1 LKTCIKERV
10 LEKKKEAS
18 KSRKMPVQKR
28 SKATVDAI
36 IQASTY
42 ILMKSGWGGFT
53 TNAIAERAGVNISSL
68 YQFFPNKESIVA
80 EMQKRH
86 SDDMRA
92 DLLDT
97 LSNLPAGLT
106 FREVLTEII
115 DVLVKK
121 HQMEPEV
128 HKVLNKEIP
137 FTVRSVLDEATELRD
152 QLLFILKPHMVNVPD
167 PKLSI
172 YIIGVSIDAVINEV
186 ISSRPHMLSEAALTT
201 ELVTLLE
208 RFLIRPI

>member
-1 LKTCIKERV
+1 

>member
-1 LKTCIKERV
+1 MDN
-10 LEKKKEAS
+10 KKEPS

-80 EMQKRH
+80 ELQKRH
-86 SDDMRA
+86 SDDMRT
-92 DLLDT
+92 DLLNT

-152 QLLFILKPHMVNVPD
+152 RLLFILEPHMVNVPD
-167 PKLSI
+167 RKLSI

-208 RFLIRPI
+208 RFLVRPV

>member
-1 LKTCIKERV
+1 M
-10 LEKKKEAS
+10 EKKKEAS

>member
-1 LKTCIKERV
+1 
-10 LEKKKEAS
+10 
-18 KSRKMPVQKR
+18 MPVQKR

-80 EMQKRH
+80 ELQKRH
-86 SDDMRA
+86 SDDMRT
-92 DLLDT
+92 DLLNT

-152 QLLFILKPHMVNVPD
+152 RLLFILEPHMVNVPD
-167 PKLSI
+167 RKLSI

-208 RFLIRPI
+208 RFLVRPV

>member
-1 LKTCIKERV
+1 MDN
-10 LEKKKEAS
+10 KKEPS
-18 KSRKMPVQKR
+18 KPRKMPVQKR

-80 EMQKRH
+80 ELQKRH
-86 SDDMRA
+86 SEDMRA
-92 DLLDT
+92 DLFDT

-115 DVLVKK
+115 GVLVKK

-152 QLLFILKPHMVNVPD
+152 QLLLILEPHMVNVPD

-186 ISSRPHMLSEAALTT
+186 ISSRPHMLGEDVLIT
-201 ELVTLLE
+201 ELVIMLE
-208 RFLIRPI
+208 RFLVRTA

>member
-1 LKTCIKERV
+1 MD
-10 LEKKKEAS
+10 KKKTSS
-18 KSRKMPVQKR
+18 KSRKMPVQQR

-42 ILMKSGWGGFT
+42 ILSESGWRGFT

-80 EMQKRH
+80 ELQKRH
-86 SDDMRA
+86 SDDMRT

-97 LSNLPAGLT
+97 LSNLPTGLT
-106 FREVLTEII
+106 FREVLMEII

-152 QLLFILKPHMVNVPD
+152 QLLFILEPHMVNVPD
-167 PKLSI
+167 SKLSI

-186 ISSRPHMLSEAALTT
+186 ISSRPHMLGEAALTT

-208 RFLIRPI
+208 RFLVRPV